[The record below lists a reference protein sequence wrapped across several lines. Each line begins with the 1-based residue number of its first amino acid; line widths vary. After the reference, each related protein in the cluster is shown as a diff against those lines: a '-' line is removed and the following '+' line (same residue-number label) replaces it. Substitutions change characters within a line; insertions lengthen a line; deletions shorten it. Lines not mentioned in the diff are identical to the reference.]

1 MTVTLKWIV
10 NSLLYRNGHVTFMEI
25 LKYALHQFCQ
35 QAQAHSSKPQQQN
48 HSHGFQPVHGQ
59 VHKQPLHDTLT
70 RVPSH
75 AASHHDEND
84 EDEDAMSARDYLA
97 EHPVIDAGKF
107 EQVWATATE
116 IASLSYTLHEAPE
129 KDDIIELFSSNCLSC
144 LASGSVNHLFKFFF
158 FAEMVRVVLT
168 STLGLLISDG
178 TTEKLT
184 SIHWIVLCVF
194 ASQTELQCVFCVEM
208 AIDAESGGVEGT
220 IKRLAVQQRD
230 EEEEDLIDSSFV
242 SFFEDVL
249 QEL

>member
-35 QAQAHSSKPQQQN
+35 QAQAHSSEPQQQN
-48 HSHGFQPVHGQ
+48 HGHGLQPVHGH
-59 VHKQPLHDTLT
+59 VHKQPLHDTPT

-75 AASHHDEND
+75 AAPHHDEND
-84 EDEDAMSARDYLA
+84 EDENAMSARDYLA

-129 KDDIIELFSSNCLSC
+129 KDDIIELFSSNCL
-144 LASGSVNHLFKFFF
+144 K
-158 FAEMVRVVLT
+158 
-168 STLGLLISDG
+168 
-178 TTEKLT
+178 
-184 SIHWIVLCVF
+184 
-194 ASQTELQCVFCVEM
+194 M